1 MDSIGL
7 FEVVLIILS
16 LGGVLFIPAVLIAIL
31 FQLKKLNDK
40 TPDSNRDSTPDS
52 REQHTGDTREPL

>member
-16 LGGVLFIPAVLIAIL
+16 LGGALFIPAVLIAIL
-31 FQLKKLNDK
+31 LQLKKLNDK
-40 TPDSNRDSTPDS
+40 TPDSNPGSAPDP
-52 REQHTGDTREPL
+52 RAQHTPR

>member
-7 FEVVLIILS
+7 FEVVLITLS
-16 LGGVLFIPAVLIAIL
+16 LGGALFIPAVLIAIL

-40 TPDSNRDSTPDS
+40 TPDSNPESTQDS
-52 REQHTGDTREPL
+52 REQHTPR